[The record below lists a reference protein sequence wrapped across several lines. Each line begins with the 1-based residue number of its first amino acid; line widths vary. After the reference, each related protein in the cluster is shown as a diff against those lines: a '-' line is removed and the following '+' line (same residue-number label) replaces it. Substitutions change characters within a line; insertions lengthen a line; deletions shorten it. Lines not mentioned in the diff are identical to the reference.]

1 MPALTETEAAARAAL
16 IDVASYDVFADLT
29 AEPVRSRTEIRFTC
43 AQPGAA
49 TFADLTARAVSAVLN
64 GREVGPPDDG
74 RLALP
79 GLMAENT
86 LVVEAEADGDI
97 LIRFTDPADGAG
109 YALFTGYPTL
119 APGLFCCFDQVDLTA
134 TTTLSLVLPAGWECL
149 ANGPVTG
156 RPPAG
161 EPGRWRFGLVDG
173 TRPFDMT
180 IAAGPYAQAWSGT
193 GGTDRPV
200 EMSIWCRRS
209 LAGTI
214 PGLKRFAGQARQ
226 ALEYY
231 ERMLGVPCPYPKYDI
246 GFVPRLDA
254 LAISMPGLMLV
265 SENLLARM
273 ADPDDDFVAV
283 VCAHEVSHLWF
294 GCHISSR
301 WWDDLWLDE
310 AMASYVSYLAM
321 AEAGMADPWAAL
333 SYREKPQAYEAD
345 ALPGRQP
352 VSSPVATAADALSR
366 PVALTYSKGT
376 AVIRQLAALI
386 GDDTL
391 RAGLAD
397 YMRRFGGGTA
407 SLDDLIGCWSRSSGR
422 DLGGWAQEWLR
433 TEGASTLRASVEAG
447 ADGTLASLAVE
458 QDEPRT
464 HRLGIG
470 LYDRSGPGSVLRRRR
485 VISAEVSGVR
495 YEIPVPPGEPVPAA
509 VVPNDG
515 DLTYAQISF
524 EPATLEALAEAA
536 MNTGDPMTEAACW
549 NAAWRMVT
557 SGALSG
563 ADLAG
568 LVTRRLAGSP
578 PLPVV
583 GLEVLLGWAVTA
595 ADLYT
600 ADTERGGARAAL
612 AAASLAGAG
621 TAAGGSP
628 AQRTLAAGFA
638 ASAHTGDQLAQARAW
653 LDGGPRPDGLDLD
666 GDLRGRLLRT
676 LAARGLATDEDLDAL
691 AAADPVAGERNRAAC
706 LAARPAAA
714 AKEAAWELA
723 LGGTEGGRGGGRGLT
738 EAAASALWV
747 PGQEALLAGYRDRY
761 FAEALP
767 ALDGRDIRQMRRLA
781 RALYPV
787 TLAEPATLAAT
798 ELGAKRDDLS
808 RGLRLVLQEQ
818 EVILRSALAARSTP
832 RRWP

>member
-16 IDVASYDVFADLT
+16 IEVASYDVFADLT

-86 LVVEAEADGDI
+86 LVVEAETDGDV

-109 YALFTGYPTL
+109 YVLFTGYPTL
-119 APGLFCCFDQVDLTA
+119 SPGLFCCFDQVDLTT
-134 TTTLSLVLPAGWECL
+134 TTTLCLMLPAGWECL

-161 EPGRWRFGLVDG
+161 EAGRWRFGPVDG

-193 GGTDRPV
+193 GGSGGSVR
-200 EMSIWCRRS
+200 MSIWCRES
-209 LAGTI
+209 LAGTL
-214 PGLKRFAGQARQ
+214 PGLERFAGLARQ

-231 ERMLGVPCPYPKYDI
+231 ERLLGVPCPYPKYDI
-246 GFVPRLDA
+246 GFVPRLNA
-254 LAISMPGLMLV
+254 QAISIPGLMLV
-265 SENLLARM
+265 SENLLPRM
-273 ADPDDDFVAV
+273 ADPDDDFVAMIS
-283 VCAHEVSHLWF
+283 AHEVSHLWF

-333 SYREKPQAYEAD
+333 SYREKPRAYEAD

-386 GDDTL
+386 GDDAL

-422 DLGGWAQEWLR
+422 DLSGWAQEWLR

-464 HRLGIG
+464 HRVGIG

-485 VISAEVSGVR
+485 VISAEVGGAR

-578 PLPVV
+578 PLPAV

-612 AAASLAGAG
+612 AVASLAGAG
-621 TAAGGSP
+621 AAAGGSP

-638 ASAHTGDQLAQARAW
+638 ASAYSGDQLALARAW
-653 LDGGPRPDGLDLD
+653 LDGGPRPDGLDLK

-706 LAARPAAA
+706 LAARPDAA
-714 AKEAAWELA
+714 AKEAAWQLA
-723 LGGTEGGRGGGRGLT
+723 LGGGDRRLT

>member
-16 IDVASYDVFADLT
+16 IEVASYDVFADLT

-43 AQPGAA
+43 AQPEAA

-86 LVVEAEADGDI
+86 LVVEAEADGDV
-97 LIRFTDPADGAG
+97 LMRFTDPADGAG
-109 YALFTGYPTL
+109 CVLFTGYPTL
-119 APGLFCCFDQVDLTA
+119 SPGLFCCFDQVDLTA
-134 TTTLSLVLPAGWECL
+134 TTTLSLMLPAGWECL
-149 ANGPVTG
+149 ANGPVAG

-161 EPGRWRFGLVDG
+161 EPGRWRFGPVDG

-200 EMSIWCRRS
+200 QMSIWCRRS
-209 LAGTI
+209 LAGTL
-214 PGLKRFAGQARQ
+214 PGLRRFAGLARQ

-265 SENLLARM
+265 SESLLARM

-386 GDDTL
+386 GDDAL

-422 DLGGWAQEWLR
+422 DLSGWAQEWLR
-433 TEGASTLRASVEAG
+433 TEGASTLRASVAAG
-447 ADGTLASLAVE
+447 ADGMLASLAVE

-470 LYDRSGPGSVLRRRR
+470 LYDRAGPGSVLRRRR

-495 YEIPVPPGEPVPAA
+495 CEIPVPPGEPVPAA

-536 MNTGDPMTEAACW
+536 MNTGDPLTEAACW

-578 PLPVV
+578 PLPAV

-621 TAAGGSP
+621 AAAGGSP

-706 LAARPAAA
+706 LAARPDAA
-714 AKEAAWELA
+714 AKEAAWQLA
-723 LGGTEGGRGGGRGLT
+723 LGGGDRRLT